1 VNRRLA
7 LVALTAM
14 TLACSGGDDTPTGPS
29 RVTEN
34 FSGSL
39 DDPTRCTCNNGVTNG
54 IGQFTIQVA
63 NQGTVEAAATFQPAD
78 AALVVRLL
86 DQTFNT
92 VFVVSTRSGN
102 TARFTHEA
110 APGTY
115 RVQVF
120 LASDGPRQATYSVAV
135 THS

>member
-1 VNRRLA
+1 VKMRLA

-14 TLACSGGDDTPTGPS
+14 IVACSGGDDTPTGPS
-29 RVTEN
+29 RTTEN

-54 IGQFTIQVA
+54 INQYTIQVA
-63 NQGTVEAAATFQPAD
+63 TRGVVDAAATFQPAD
-78 AALVVRLL
+78 ATLVVRLL
-86 DQTFNT
+86 DETFNT

-102 TARFTHEA
+102 TARFSHDA

-120 LASDGPRQATYSVAV
+120 LASDGPRQATFSLAV
-135 THS
+135 THP